1 MRFRTAA
8 ALLTT
13 AAIGLAGCSTGAGAS
28 DPNGPLRVAVSP
40 QPHGEILE
48 FVDEELAEQAG
59 LDLEVETFSDY
70 NRPNEALTQ
79 GELQANYYQHRPFLE
94 EYRSEKG
101 GEFAW
106 VQSVHLE
113 PIAAY
118 SKEHGSLQDI
128 PQGGKVTLPND
139 PANRLRG
146 LKLLADNGVL
156 TLKPDVAEDM
166 RVEEA
171 VAENP
176 KNLELSTLSPDQL
189 PRTVE
194 EADAAIVNGNYALKA
209 NLNSPLAIESVE
221 GNPYVNGLVT
231 TPQLREDPRVVKL
244 AELLRSPEVAEFIRQ
259 NYTEQT
265 VVPAA

>member
-1 MRFRTAA
+1 MRFRIAA

-13 AAIGLAGCSTGAGAS
+13 AAIGLAGCSTGAQAS

-48 FVDEELAEQAG
+48 FVDEELAERAG
-59 LDLEVETFSDY
+59 LDLEIETFSDY

-79 GELQANYYQHRPFLE
+79 GELEANYYQHQPFLD

-101 GEFAW
+101 GDFAW
-106 VQSVHLE
+106 VQPVHLE
-113 PIAAY
+113 PLAVY
-118 SKEHGSLQDI
+118 SKKHRSLQDL
-128 PQGGKVTLPND
+128 PQGAKVTLSND

-156 TLKPDVAEDM
+156 TLKPEVPESA

-209 NLNSPLAIESVE
+209 NLKNPVAIESAE
-221 GNPYVNGLVT
+221 GSPYVNGLVT
-231 TPQLREDPRVVKL
+231 TPQLKDDPRVVKL

-259 NYTEQT
+259 NYTKET